1 MARSFRTTLIALL
14 ASLALAGTA
23 QAAGGN
29 YVIEGGSP
37 QTQETVRAALNASSF
52 DFNRVPAQIT
62 IKISRCGCAGARP
75 GVIVLDEAVLSD
87 TSLGSR
93 YSWGIIQ
100 HEYAHQIDYFLFQES
115 DRAAVRRTLGGQDW
129 CYEVARLGHD
139 EHGCERFADVFSWA
153 FWPAKGNIL
162 RADAKAIAPKMTPKK
177 LRAFVNR
184 LLAA

>member
-1 MARSFRTTLIALL
+1 
-14 ASLALAGTA
+14 
-23 QAAGGN
+23 
-29 YVIEGGSP
+29 VIEGGSP
-37 QTQETVRAALNASSF
+37 ETQETVRAALNASSF

-93 YSWGIIQ
+93 YSSGIIQ
-100 HEYAHQIDYFLFQES
+100 HEYAHQIDYFLFQKS

-153 FWPAKGNIL
+153 FWPAKGNML
-162 RADAKAIAPKMTPKK
+162 RAEAKAIAPKMTPKK